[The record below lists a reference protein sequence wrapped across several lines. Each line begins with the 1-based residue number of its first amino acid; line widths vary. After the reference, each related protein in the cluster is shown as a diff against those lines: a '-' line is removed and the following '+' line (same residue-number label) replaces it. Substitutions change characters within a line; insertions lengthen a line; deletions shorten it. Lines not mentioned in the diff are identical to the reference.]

1 MGQWTLVF
9 YTWEKFYCWFNH
21 TTNISSIFFFFFLVV
36 CLVNWKTIYWRKI
49 KSILSKCFLY
59 CMNQKVKQDD
69 SNSFRRVAQLFTPV
83 FFLEIMFLLRILK
96 SLYNSLYTADCLV
109 AFSSPSLTYWMYIPI
124 SCRCKNLELC

>member
-1 MGQWTLVF
+1 
-9 YTWEKFYCWFNH
+9 
-21 TTNISSIFFFFFLVV
+21 
-36 CLVNWKTIYWRKI
+36 
-49 KSILSKCFLY
+49 
-59 CMNQKVKQDD
+59 MNQTVKQDD